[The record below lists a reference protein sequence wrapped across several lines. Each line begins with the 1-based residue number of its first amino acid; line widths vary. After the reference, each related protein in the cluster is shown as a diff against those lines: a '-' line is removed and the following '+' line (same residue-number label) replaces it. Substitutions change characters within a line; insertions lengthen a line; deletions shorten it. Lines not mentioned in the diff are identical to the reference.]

1 MQTHAGSSA
10 FFCMEESIRPMDL
23 EDDSHR
29 DRRRVILELLRNH
42 RVANQ
47 LELVGLLAE
56 RGLEATQSSVS
67 RDLASLGIAKVAGRY
82 VAPAPAGEGRSDLSA
97 IVRFVLGART
107 AGPNLAVIST
117 PAGERRLSGSRSTA
131 RAGPRSSAPWPAT
144 TRCSSRPRTRA
155 ISSGSSSTWTS
166 RGRATSGDR

>member
-1 MQTHAGSSA
+1 
-10 FFCMEESIRPMDL
+10 MDL

-67 RDLASLGIAKVAGRY
+67 RDLRFLGIAKVAGRY

-117 PAGERRLSGSRSTA
+117 PAGGAQAVGLAIDGAGWPEVVGTLAGDDTVFVATANARDQQRFLLHLDFPREGNER
-131 RAGPRSSAPWPAT
+131 
-144 TRCSSRPRTRA
+144 
-155 ISSGSSSTWTS
+155 
-166 RGRATSGDR
+166 